1 MAGKNVDINFRTRAD
16 SKGAREAEK
25 GIKKV
30 GRTAIDTDR
39 ALDNVEDSA
48 ADLRRELDKI
58 DGLDPKIRTD
68 VDKLAGSLEKTAVSG
83 RQMATAQGK
92 NAKSTKNAGLAALE
106 FSRAVEDAQYGV
118 RGILNNIPQLVQFM
132 GGGAGLAGAISLAAV
147 GLTQLVEALS
157 RSGKEISNL
166 SMIVEVARD
175 QINELYEIAAKDGTS
190 AMRAQIAAVVSSL
203 DDQSSALAR
212 NTNLIQKKR
221 QAELELAKITQDLEL
236 QEIAR
241 AEGALEIS
249 PQEADERRKQ
259 LEIAKVQ
266 SAADEKILQGKEKV
280 ELLNQQRLAAG
291 AEQVKLDERIAKL
304 QEKEAEIRDQRNALQ
319 SRQETAEEM
328 IAKGEEEK
336 KQTGLFGIGS
346 KVATG
351 EARIEGAELIF
362 GEEQRRQL
370 IEVQERLSQFEGS
383 IETLK
388 AARQAAE
395 EQQMN
400 LSVAQGEAF
409 QIAKLTET
417 TETQAVALKTELIE
431 AKASNQVAKEA
442 RAELSAGVSALT
454 TAAKDTSAMTEA
466 DRKRVEIANE
476 QFRKIMD
483 DDTLTAEELGQT
495 SQVLGRLTTTVVG
508 ATKENTLMIDRLQ
521 STVDQLTQ
529 TIATTKTKNIQL
541 TERVNNQNPRR

>member
-16 SKGAREAEK
+16 TKGARQAEK
-25 GIKKV
+25 GIKEV
-30 GRTAIDTDR
+30 ERTAIDTDR

-147 GLTQLVEALS
+147 GLTQLVEAMS
-157 RSGKEISNL
+157 RSGKEIENL
-166 SMIVEVARD
+166 NAIVEAARD
-175 QINELYEIAAKDGTS
+175 QINEFYEIAAKDGTS
-190 AMRAQIAAVVSSL
+190 AMRAQIAAVVDSL
-203 DDQSSALAR
+203 DHQSAALAR
-212 NTNLIQKKR
+212 NTSFIQKKR
-221 QAELELAKITQDLEL
+221 QAELELAKITQDLKL
-236 QEIAR
+236 QEIQR
-241 AEGALEIS
+241 QELTKEIS
-249 PQEADERRKQ
+249 PQEADEKRKK
-259 LEIAKVQ
+259 LEISRVE
-266 SAADEKILQGKEKV
+266 SAAEEKILQAKEKRQLI
-280 ELLNQQRLAAG
+280 EDQRLAAG
-291 AEQVKLDERIAKL
+291 AEKVRLDERILKL
-304 QEKEAEIRDQRNALQ
+304 QKEEAEIRDKRNALQ
-319 SRQETAEEM
+319 TLQQTSEKAIER
-328 IAKGEEEK
+328 GEKEIKEQGFFSPTK
-336 KQTGLFGIGS
+336 K
-346 KVATG
+346 ATG
-351 EARIEGAELIF
+351 EARIEGAKQLF
-362 GEEQRRQL
+362 GEEERRQL
-370 IEVQERLSQFEGS
+370 VEATERLSQFESS
-383 IETLK
+383 IKSLQS
-388 AARQAAE
+388 ARQAAE

-400 LSVAQGEAF
+400 FSVLQGEAF
-409 QIAKLTET
+409 NLAKLTEE

-431 AKASNQVAKEA
+431 AKASNEVAKEA

>member
-1 MAGKNVDINFRTRAD
+1 
-16 SKGAREAEK
+16 
-25 GIKKV
+25 
-30 GRTAIDTDR
+30 
-39 ALDNVEDSA
+39 
-48 ADLRRELDKI
+48 
-58 DGLDPKIRTD
+58 
-68 VDKLAGSLEKTAVSG
+68 
-83 RQMATAQGK
+83 
-92 NAKSTKNAGLAALE
+92 
-106 FSRAVEDAQYGV
+106 
-118 RGILNNIPQLVQFM
+118 M

-147 GLTQLVEALS
+147 GLTQLVEAMS
-157 RSGKEISNL
+157 RSGKEIKNL
-166 SMIVEVARD
+166 NAIVEVARD
-175 QINELYEIAAKDGTS
+175 QINEFYEIAAKDGTS
-190 AMRAQIAAVVSSL
+190 AMRAQIAAVVDSL
-203 DDQSSALAR
+203 DQQSSALAR
-212 NTNLIQKKR
+212 NTSLIQKKR

-236 QEIAR
+236 KEIER
-241 AEGALEIS
+241 AEGAKEIS

-266 SAADEKILQGKEKV
+266 SAADEKILQGREKV
-280 ELLNQQRLAAG
+280 ELLNEQRLAAG
-291 AEQVKLDERIAKL
+291 AEQVRLSERITKL
-304 QEKEAEIRDQRNALQ
+304 QQQEAEIRDERNALQ
-319 SRQETAEEM
+319 TRQKTAEKA

-336 KQTGLFGIGS
+336 KKTGFLGIGS
-346 KVATG
+346 QVATG

-370 IEVQERLSQFEGS
+370 IQVEEQLSQFESS

-409 QIAKLTET
+409 QIAELTEE
-417 TETQAVALKTELIE
+417 TETQAVELKTQLIE

-442 RAELSAGVSALT
+442 RAELSAGVSALE

>member
-16 SKGAREAEK
+16 TKGARQAEK
-25 GIKKV
+25 GIKEV
-30 GRTAIDTDR
+30 ERTAIDTDR

-68 VDKLAGSLEKTAVSG
+68 VDKLAGSLEKTAGSG

-106 FSRAVEDAQYGV
+106 FSRAVEDAQYGM
-118 RGILNNIPQLVQFM
+118 RGVLNNIPQLVQFM
-132 GGGAGLAGAISLAAV
+132 GGGAGLAGVISLAAV
-147 GLTQLVEALS
+147 GLTQLVEAMS
-157 RSGKEISNL
+157 RSGKEVSNL
-166 SMIVEVARD
+166 SKFVEVARD
-175 QINELYEIAAKDGTS
+175 QIHEFYEIAAKDGTS
-190 AMRAQIAAVVSSL
+190 AMRAQIAAVVDSL
-203 DDQSSALAR
+203 DQQSAALAK
-212 NTNLIQKKR
+212 NTSFIQKKR

-236 QEIAR
+236 QEIER
-241 AEGALEIS
+241 AERDKEIS
-249 PQEADERRKQ
+249 PQEADEKRKQ
-259 LEIAKVQ
+259 LEISRVE
-266 SAADEKILQGKEKV
+266 SAAEEKILQAKEKRQLI
-280 ELLNQQRLAAG
+280 EDQRLAAG
-291 AEQVKLDERIAKL
+291 AEKVRLDERILKL
-304 QEKEAEIRDQRNALQ
+304 QEEEAEIRERRNLAQ
-319 SRQETAEEM
+319 SRKESAEEG
-328 IAKGEEEK
+328 IEAGEKLKKESRFFVSRAPAGQRQVAFEEK
-336 KQTGLFGIGS
+336 NLAI
-346 KVATG
+346 
-351 EARIEGAELIF
+351 AEKS
-362 GEEQRRQL
+362 L
-370 IEVQERLSQFEGS
+370 IEENVRLEAVQNAIKSLES
-383 IETLK
+383 
-388 AARQAAE
+388 ARQAAE

-400 LSVAQGEAF
+400 LSVLQGEAF
-409 QIAKLTET
+409 NLAKLTEE

-442 RAELSAGVSALT
+442 RAELSAGVSALE

-495 SQVLGRLTTTVVG
+495 SQVLGRLTSTVVG

>member
-106 FSRAVEDAQYGV
+106 FSRAVEDAQYGM
-118 RGILNNIPQLVQFM
+118 RGVLNNIPQLVQFM

-175 QINELYEIAAKDGTS
+175 QINELYKIAAKDGTS

-304 QEKEAEIRDQRNALQ
+304 QEKEAELRNKRNALQ
-319 SRQETAEEM
+319 SRQETAEEA
-328 IAKGEEEK
+328 IAKGEEEIKQQGFFSPTK
-336 KQTGLFGIGS
+336 KAI
-346 KVATG
+346 G

-370 IEVQERLSQFEGS
+370 IEVEQRLSQFEGS

-388 AARQAAE
+388 SARKAAE

-409 QIAKLTET
+409 QIAALTEQ
-417 TETQAVALKTELIE
+417 TETQAVALKTKLIE
-431 AKASNQVAKEA
+431 AKASNEVAKEA
-442 RAELSAGVSALT
+442 RAELSAGVSALE

>member
-16 SKGAREAEK
+16 TKGARQAEK
-25 GIKKV
+25 GIKQV
-30 GRTAIDTDR
+30 ERTAIDTDR

-68 VDKLAGSLEKTAVSG
+68 VEKLAGSLEKTAGSG

-106 FSRAVEDAQYGV
+106 FSRAVEDAQYGM
-118 RGILNNIPQLVQFM
+118 RGVLNNIPQLVQFM

-147 GLTQLVEALS
+147 GLTQLVEAMS
-157 RSGKEISNL
+157 RSKKEVSNL
-166 SMIVEVARD
+166 SKFVEVARD
-175 QINELYEIAAKDGTS
+175 QIHEFYEIAAKDGTS
-190 AMRAQIAAVVSSL
+190 AMRAQIAAVVDSL
-203 DDQSSALAR
+203 DQQSSALAR
-212 NTNLIQKKR
+212 NTSLIQKKR

-241 AEGALEIS
+241 AEGAIEIS

-259 LEIAKVQ
+259 LEISRVE
-266 SAADEKILQGKEKV
+266 SAAEEKILQAKEKRQLI
-280 ELLNQQRLAAG
+280 EDQRLAAG
-291 AEQVKLDERIAKL
+291 AEKVRLDERILKL
-304 QEKEAEIRDQRNALQ
+304 QKEEAEIRERKNLAESRKESAEEGIEAGEKLKKQ
-319 SRQETAEEM
+319 SRFFVSRAPAGERQVAFEQKNLATAEKSL
-328 IAKGEEEK
+328 IEEK
-336 KQTGLFGIGS
+336 VKL
-346 KVATG
+346 
-351 EARIEGAELIF
+351 EAVQSAIESLE
-362 GEEQRRQL
+362 
-370 IEVQERLSQFEGS
+370 S
-383 IETLK
+383 
-388 AARQAAE
+388 ARQAAE

-400 LSVAQGEAF
+400 LSVLQGEAF
-409 QIAKLTET
+409 NIAKLTEE
-417 TETQAVALKTELIE
+417 TETKAVELKTKLIE

-495 SQVLGRLTTTVVG
+495 SQVLGRLTSTVVG

-521 STVDQLTQ
+521 STVDQLSQ

>member
-16 SKGAREAEK
+16 TKGARQAEK
-25 GIKKV
+25 GIKEV
-30 GRTAIDTDR
+30 ERTAIDTDR

-68 VDKLAGSLEKTAVSG
+68 VDKLAGSLEKTAGSG

-106 FSRAVEDAQYGV
+106 FSRAVEDAQYGM
-118 RGILNNIPQLVQFM
+118 RGVLNNIPQLVQFM

-147 GLTQLVEALS
+147 GLTQLVEAMS

-166 SMIVEVARD
+166 NAIVEAARD
-175 QINELYEIAAKDGTS
+175 QINEFYEIAAKDGTS
-190 AMRAQIAAVVSSL
+190 AMRAQIAAVVDSL
-203 DDQSSALAR
+203 DQQSSALAR
-212 NTNLIQKKR
+212 NTSLIQKKR

-241 AEGALEIS
+241 AEGAKEIS

-259 LEIAKVQ
+259 LEISRVE
-266 SAADEKILQGKEKV
+266 SAAEEKILQAKEKRQLI
-280 ELLNQQRLAAG
+280 EDQRLAAG
-291 AEQVKLDERIAKL
+291 AEKVRLDERILKL
-304 QEKEAEIRDQRNALQ
+304 QKEEAEIRDQRNALQ
-319 SRQETAEEM
+319 TLQQTSEKEIER
-328 IAKGEEEK
+328 GEKEK
-336 KQTGLFGIGS
+336 KKTGLIGLGS
-346 KVATG
+346 EVATG
-351 EARIEGAELIF
+351 EARIEGAKQLF
-362 GEEQRRQL
+362 GEEEQRQL
-370 IEVQERLSQFEGS
+370 VEATERLSQFESS
-383 IETLK
+383 IKSLES
-388 AARQAAE
+388 ARQAAE

-400 LSVAQGEAF
+400 LSVLQGEAF
-409 QIAKLTET
+409 NIAKLTEE
-417 TETQAVALKTELIE
+417 TETQAVELKTKLIE

-521 STVDQLTQ
+521 STVDQLSQ

>member
-16 SKGAREAEK
+16 TKGARQAEK
-25 GIKKV
+25 GIKEV
-30 GRTAIDTDR
+30 ERTAIDTDR

-68 VDKLAGSLEKTAVSG
+68 VDKLAGSLEKTAGSG

-106 FSRAVEDAQYGV
+106 FSRAVEDAQYGM
-118 RGILNNIPQLVQFM
+118 RGVLNNIPQLVQFM

-147 GLTQLVEALS
+147 GLTQLVEAMS

-166 SMIVEVARD
+166 NAIVEAARD
-175 QINELYEIAAKDGTS
+175 QINEFYEIAAKDGTS
-190 AMRAQIAAVVSSL
+190 AMRAQIAAVVDSL
-203 DDQSSALAR
+203 DQQSSALAR
-212 NTNLIQKKR
+212 NTSLIQKKR

-241 AEGALEIS
+241 AEGAIEIS

-259 LEIAKVQ
+259 LEISRVE
-266 SAADEKILQGKEKV
+266 SAAEEKILQAKEKRQLI
-280 ELLNQQRLAAG
+280 EDQRLAAG
-291 AEQVKLDERIAKL
+291 AEKVRLDERILKL
-304 QEKEAEIRDQRNALQ
+304 QKEEAEIRDQRNALQ
-319 SRQETAEEM
+319 TLQQTSEKEIER
-328 IAKGEEEK
+328 GEKEK
-336 KQTGLFGIGS
+336 KKTGFIGLGS

-351 EARIEGAELIF
+351 EARIEGAKQLF
-362 GEEQRRQL
+362 GEEEQRQL
-370 IEVQERLSQFEGS
+370 VEATERLSQFESS
-383 IETLK
+383 IKSLES
-388 AARQAAE
+388 ARQAAE

-400 LSVAQGEAF
+400 LSVLQGEAF
-409 QIAKLTET
+409 NIAKLTEE
-417 TETQAVALKTELIE
+417 TETQAVELKTKLIE

-521 STVDQLTQ
+521 STVDQLSQ

>member
-58 DGLDPKIRTD
+58 DGLDPKIRKD
-68 VDKLAGSLEKTAVSG
+68 VDKLAGSLEKTAGSG

-106 FSRAVEDAQYGV
+106 FSRAVEDAQYGM
-118 RGILNNIPQLVQFM
+118 RGVLNNIPQLVQFM
-132 GGGAGLAGAISLAAV
+132 GGGAGLAGVISLAAV
-147 GLTQLVEALS
+147 GLTQLVEAMS

-166 SMIVEVARD
+166 NAIVEAARD
-175 QINELYEIAAKDGTS
+175 QINEFYEIAAKDGTS
-190 AMRAQIAAVVSSL
+190 AMRAQIAAVVDSL
-203 DDQSSALAR
+203 DHQSAALAR
-212 NTNLIQKKR
+212 NTSFIQKKR

-241 AEGALEIS
+241 AEGAKEIS
-249 PQEADERRKQ
+249 PQEADEKRKQ
-259 LEIAKVQ
+259 LEISRVE
-266 SAADEKILQGKEKV
+266 SAAEEKILQAKEKRQLI
-280 ELLNQQRLAAG
+280 EDQRLAAG
-291 AEQVKLDERIAKL
+291 AEKVRLDERILKL
-304 QEKEAEIRDQRNALQ
+304 QNEEAEIRDQRNALQ
-319 SRQETAEEM
+319 ALQQTSEKAIER
-328 IAKGEEEK
+328 GEKEK
-336 KQTGLFGIGS
+336 KKTGLFGFRS
-346 KVATG
+346 KVSTG
-351 EARIEGAELIF
+351 EARIEGAKQLF
-362 GEEQRRQL
+362 GEEERRQL
-370 IEVQERLSQFEGS
+370 VEATERLSQFESS
-383 IETLK
+383 IKSLES
-388 AARQAAE
+388 ARQAAE

-400 LSVAQGEAF
+400 FSVLQGEAF
-409 QIAKLTET
+409 NLAKLTEE
-417 TETQAVALKTELIE
+417 TETQAVELKTKLIE
-431 AKASNQVAKEA
+431 AKASNEVAKEA

>member
-16 SKGAREAEK
+16 TKGARQAEK
-25 GIKKV
+25 GIKEV
-30 GRTAIDTDR
+30 ERTAIDTDR

-68 VDKLAGSLEKTAVSG
+68 VDKLAGSLEKTAGSG

-106 FSRAVEDAQYGV
+106 FSRAVEDAQYGM
-118 RGILNNIPQLVQFM
+118 RGVLNNIPQLVQFM

-147 GLTQLVEALS
+147 GLTQLVEAMS
-157 RSGKEISNL
+157 RSGKEIENL
-166 SMIVEVARD
+166 NAIVEAARD
-175 QINELYEIAAKDGTS
+175 QINEFYEIAAKDGTS
-190 AMRAQIAAVVSSL
+190 AMRAQIAAVVDSL
-203 DDQSSALAR
+203 DDQSAALAR
-212 NTNLIQKKR
+212 NTSFIQKKR

-241 AEGALEIS
+241 AEGAIEIS
-249 PQEADERRKQ
+249 PQEADEKRKQ
-259 LEIAKVQ
+259 LEISRVE
-266 SAADEKILQGKEKV
+266 SAAEEKILQAKEKRQLI
-280 ELLNQQRLAAG
+280 EDQRLAAG
-291 AEQVKLDERIAKL
+291 AEKVRLDERILKL
-304 QEKEAEIRDQRNALQ
+304 QKEEAEIRDQRNALQ
-319 SRQETAEEM
+319 ALQQTSEKAIER
-328 IAKGEEEK
+328 GEKEK
-336 KQTGLFGIGS
+336 KKKGLLGFGS
-346 KVATG
+346 EVATG
-351 EARIEGAELIF
+351 EARIEGAKQLF
-362 GEEQRRQL
+362 GEEERRQL
-370 IEVQERLSQFEGS
+370 VEATERLSQFESS
-383 IETLK
+383 IKSLES
-388 AARQAAE
+388 ARQAAE

-400 LSVAQGEAF
+400 LSVLQGEAF
-409 QIAKLTET
+409 KVARLTEE
-417 TETQAVALKTELIE
+417 TETQAVALKTELLE

-476 QFRKIMD
+476 QFRRIMD

-521 STVDQLTQ
+521 STVDQLSQ

>member
-106 FSRAVEDAQYGV
+106 FSRAVEDAQYGM
-118 RGILNNIPQLVQFM
+118 RGVLNNIPQLVQFM

-190 AMRAQIAAVVSSL
+190 AMRAQIAAVVDSL
-203 DDQSSALAR
+203 DDQSAALAR
-212 NTNLIQKKR
+212 NTSFIQKKR

-241 AEGALEIS
+241 AEGAKEIS

-291 AEQVKLDERIAKL
+291 AEQVRLDERILKL
-304 QEKEAEIRDQRNALQ
+304 QKEEAEIRDQRNALQ

-328 IAKGEEEK
+328 IAKGEEEIKQQGFFSPTK
-336 KQTGLFGIGS
+336 K
-346 KVATG
+346 ATG

-362 GEEQRRQL
+362 GEEQRREL
-370 IEVQERLSQFEGS
+370 IEVEERLSQFEGS

-417 TETQAVALKTELIE
+417 TETQAVELKTKLIE
-431 AKASNQVAKEA
+431 AKASNQLAAEA
-442 RAELSAGVSALT
+442 RAELSAGVSALE

-476 QFRKIMD
+476 QFRKIIN

>member
-1 MAGKNVDINFRTRAD
+1 MR
-16 SKGAREAEK
+16 
-25 GIKKV
+25 
-30 GRTAIDTDR
+30 
-39 ALDNVEDSA
+39 
-48 ADLRRELDKI
+48 
-58 DGLDPKIRTD
+58 
-68 VDKLAGSLEKTAVSG
+68 
-83 RQMATAQGK
+83 
-92 NAKSTKNAGLAALE
+92 
-106 FSRAVEDAQYGV
+106 GV
-118 RGILNNIPQLVQFM
+118 LNNIPQLVQFM

-175 QINELYEIAAKDGTS
+175 QINEFYEIAAKDGTS

-203 DDQSSALAR
+203 DDQSAALAR

-241 AEGALEIS
+241 AEGAKEIS

-266 SAADEKILQGKEKV
+266 SAADEKILQGREKV
-280 ELLNQQRLAAG
+280 ELLNEQRLAAG
-291 AEQVKLDERIAKL
+291 AEQVRLSERIAKL
-304 QEKEAEIRDQRNALQ
+304 QQQEAEIRDRRNALQ
-319 SRQETAEEM
+319 SRQETAEEE

-370 IEVQERLSQFEGS
+370 IEVEERLSQFEGS

-409 QIAKLTET
+409 QIAALTET
-417 TETQAVALKTELIE
+417 TETQAVELKTKLIE

-442 RAELSAGVSALT
+442 RAELSAGVSALE

-495 SQVLGRLTTTVVG
+495 SQVLGRLTSTVVG

>member
-68 VDKLAGSLEKTAVSG
+68 VDKLAGSLEKTAGSG

-106 FSRAVEDAQYGV
+106 FSRAVEDAQYGM
-118 RGILNNIPQLVQFM
+118 RGVLNNIPQLVQFM

-175 QINELYEIAAKDGTS
+175 QINDLYKLAAVDGTS

-203 DDQSSALAR
+203 DDQSAALAR

-259 LEIAKVQ
+259 LEISKVE
-266 SAADEKILQGKEKV
+266 SAAEEKILQAKEKV
-280 ELLNQQRLAAG
+280 QLIEDQRLAAG
-291 AEQVKLDERIAKL
+291 AEKVRLDERILKL
-304 QEKEAEIRDQRNALQ
+304 QKEEAEILDQRNALQ
-319 SRQETAEEM
+319 ALQQTSEKA
-328 IAKGEEEK
+328 IAKGEEEIKQQGFFSPTK
-336 KQTGLFGIGS
+336 K
-346 KVATG
+346 ATG
-351 EARIEGAELIF
+351 EARIEGAKQLF
-362 GEEQRRQL
+362 GEEERRQL
-370 IEVQERLSQFEGS
+370 VEATERLSQFESS

-388 AARQAAE
+388 SARQAAE

-417 TETQAVALKTELIE
+417 TETQAVELKTKLIE
-431 AKASNQVAKEA
+431 AKASNQLAAEA
-442 RAELSAGVSALT
+442 RAELSAGVSALE

-495 SQVLGRLTTTVVG
+495 SQVLGRLTSTVVG

>member
-16 SKGAREAEK
+16 TKGARQAEK
-25 GIKKV
+25 GIKEV
-30 GRTAIDTDR
+30 ERTAIDTDR

-157 RSGKEISNL
+157 KSGKEISNL

-203 DDQSSALAR
+203 DDQSAALAR
-212 NTNLIQKKR
+212 NTSFIQKKR

-241 AEGALEIS
+241 AEGAKEIS

-259 LEIAKVQ
+259 LEISKVE
-266 SAADEKILQGKEKV
+266 SAAEEKILQAKEKRQLI
-280 ELLNQQRLAAG
+280 EDQRLAAG
-291 AEQVKLDERIAKL
+291 AEKVRLDERILKL
-304 QEKEAEIRDQRNALQ
+304 QKEEAEIRDQRNALQ
-319 SRQETAEEM
+319 ALQQTSEKA
-328 IAKGEEEK
+328 IARGEKEIKE
-336 KQTGLFGIGS
+336 QGLFS
-346 KVATG
+346 PTKKATG
-351 EARIEGAELIF
+351 EATIEGAKQLF
-362 GEEQRRQL
+362 GEEERRQL
-370 IEVQERLSQFEGS
+370 VEATERLSQFESS
-383 IETLK
+383 IKSLQS
-388 AARQAAE
+388 ARQAAE

-400 LSVAQGEAF
+400 LSVLQGEAF
-409 QIAKLTET
+409 KVARLTEE
-417 TETQAVALKTELIE
+417 TETQAVELKTKLIE

-442 RAELSAGVSALT
+442 RSELSAGVSALT

-495 SQVLGRLTTTVVG
+495 SQVLGRLTSTVVG